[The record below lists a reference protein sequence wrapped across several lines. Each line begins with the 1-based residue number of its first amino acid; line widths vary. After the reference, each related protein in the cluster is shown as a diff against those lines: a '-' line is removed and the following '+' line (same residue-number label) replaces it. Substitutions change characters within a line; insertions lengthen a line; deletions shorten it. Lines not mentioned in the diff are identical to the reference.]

1 LQGQSGAQ
9 ETIDLESVCFLSII
23 GSMPTTTVSISEA
36 KQRLG
41 EIADRAIEGEHIVIV
56 RKSKLLVLKPLEV
69 PEPVPM
75 RPPGYFQDCYDKD
88 AAKESNRLA
97 ARSVR
102 RIVK

>member
-1 LQGQSGAQ
+1 
-9 ETIDLESVCFLSII
+9 
-23 GSMPTTTVSISEA
+23 MPTTTVSISEA

-41 EIADRAIEGEHIVIV
+41 EIADRAIEGDHIVIV

-75 RPPGYFQDCYDKD
+75 RPSGYFQDCYDEE
-88 AAKESNRLA
+88 AVKESNRLA

-102 RIVK
+102 KIVK